1 MVCSIQ
7 QEKEV
12 EYRLLRQGQGPVVAD
27 QHQMVNEDM
36 KMPLHGGKS
45 A

>member
-1 MVCSIQ
+1 MIFSIQ

-12 EYRLLRQGQGPVVAD
+12 EYRLLRRGQGPVVAD
-27 QHQMVNEDM
+27 QPQMINEDM
-36 KMPLHGGKS
+36 KMPVQGGKS